1 MTYKELKTLVGSI
14 GLPFAYYEFPDGTEQ
29 APPFVCFLLEGS
41 DDLAADNVNYQK
53 IRRVVIELYT
63 DEKVFALEQTVE
75 NVLTS
80 NGIYYAR
87 DESYIDAERMNQVT
101 YEFDAV
107 ITDETD

>member
-14 GLPFAYYEFPDGTEQ
+14 GLPYAYYEFPDGTEQ

-53 IRRVVIELYT
+53 IRRVIIELYT
-63 DEKVFALEQTVE
+63 DEKDFALEQTVE
-75 NVLTS
+75 NVLTA

-87 DESYIDAERMNQVT
+87 DEAYIDAEHMNQVT
-101 YEFDAV
+101 YEFDVV

>member
-53 IRRVVIELYT
+53 IRRVIIELYT
-63 DEKVFALEQTVE
+63 DEKDFALEQTVE
-75 NVLTS
+75 DVLTA

-87 DESYIDAERMNQVT
+87 DEAYIDAERMNQLT

>member
-63 DEKVFALEQTVE
+63 DEKDFALEQTVE
-75 NVLTS
+75 DVLTA

-87 DESYIDAERMNQVT
+87 DEAYIDAERMNQVT